1 MEDSFHLVRF
11 EGDLDISRYPEFRSA
26 FETVPL
32 AVPVL
37 VDLTR
42 ADSVDSTFLTEMLLF
57 KRRHGAK
64 LAVLIRSFGHVARIF
79 QIANLNAK
87 VDVYA
92 DRSAAL
98 EALDPAPAPAAHD
111 PELAPD

>member
-1 MEDSFHLVRF
+1 MENSFHPVRF
-11 EGDLDISRYPEFRSA
+11 EGDLDISRYPEIRSA
-26 FETVPL
+26 FEAVPL

-42 ADSVDSTFLTEMLLF
+42 VDSVDSTFLTEMLLF

-64 LAVLIRSFGHVARIF
+64 LAVLIRSFGHLARIF
-79 QIANLNAK
+79 EIANLNAK
-87 VDVYA
+87 VDVYV
-92 DRSAAL
+92 DRST
-98 EALDPAPAPAAHD
+98 ALDALDSAPAPSAPD